1 MSGLGWEW
9 PLESDEQL
17 LWQGRPAP
25 RCYVWRNWKLALAAT
40 MLFLASSFWWMLA
53 YQLAVNEG
61 SPWWLQL
68 IPAPLVLVS
77 IWFGP
82 VKILLARMRWEKL
95 FYALSDQRL
104 MIRDGL
110 FDAQI
115 ESVLLDQISDWQQK
129 KYSDQLVSIRLI
141 LKDHPAVILFCL
153 EQPQNLLGHLQRE
166 VKKFNNPDETET
178 V

>member
-9 PLESDEQL
+9 PLDTDEHV

-40 MLFLASSFWWMLA
+40 MLFLAASFWWMLA
-53 YQLAVNEG
+53 YQLMVSEG
-61 SPWWLQL
+61 YPWWLQL
-68 IPAPLVLVS
+68 IPAPLVFLS

-82 VKILLARMRWEKL
+82 VKILLARMRWENI
-95 FYALSDQRL
+95 FYALTDRRML
-104 MIRDGL
+104 VRDGL
-110 FDAQI
+110 FNAQYD
-115 ESVLLDQISDWQQK
+115 SFSLDLVTDWQQK
-129 KYSDQLVSIRLI
+129 KFSDNLVNLRLL
-141 LKDHPAVILFCL
+141 LKDHPPVILLCL

-166 VKKFNNPDETET
+166 VHGEEPEKEGES